1 MEIKIKEGII
11 LNYIDKYKSWLKEDY
26 FDKNTKEELLSIKD
40 NAKEIEDRFYTD
52 LSFGTAGLRG
62 KIGAGTNRMNK
73 YTVSLATQGL
83 ADTIAGFG
91 EEAKKMGVAIAYDI
105 RHYSKDFA
113 TEASL
118 VLAANGIKV
127 YLFEDIAPTPE
138 LSFAIRRLKTLSGI
152 VITASHNPKDYNG
165 YKVYWKEGSQILDNI
180 AEKILKNIKAIKS
193 FKDIKTMSKEEAL
206 GKGLLNIIGK
216 EVEDEYIENVLRLSL
231 NDNID
236 KNINIIYT
244 PLNGTGNRPVREVL
258 KEREFKNI
266 FVVPEQENP
275 DPDFTTVGYPN
286 PENPK
291 VFDYAQKLGKE
302 VDGDI
307 LIATD
312 PDCDRVACMV
322 KNKEGEYV
330 FLNGNQ
336 TGALLV
342 NYILSSRS
350 RKNTIPQNGVIV
362 KSIVTGDLSRRISE
376 KYNVETIET
385 LTGFKHI
392 CSKANEFDITKE
404 HTFIFGFEESIGYVY
419 GTMVRDKDG
428 VISSMLI
435 SEMAAYYKKEGKTLL
450 DVLEELYRE
459 FGYYKEKLISIVLEG
474 LEGKER
480 FESIMKEIR
489 ENPITQIGDKKLIMT
504 MDYLNG
510 EIKDLEKGTVE
521 ETHMPKSNVL
531 KYKFDDG
538 SWYAI
543 RPSGTEPKIKIYI
556 YSTGKSEN
564 HSNENI
570 SLIEKKI
577 MDRIKK

>member
-1 MEIKIKEGII
+1 

-510 EIKDLEKGTVE
+510 EIKNLEKGTVE